1 MSAGAVDCSILVPV
15 LNEARFIE
23 PMVAAMR
30 AQRFDGRLEFVF
42 ADGGSSD
49 RTREI
54 LGELAG
60 EDPRIRV
67 FDNPRGTV
75 SSGLNVALREARGT
89 WAARMD
95 GHSVYPADYV
105 AHGIARLQRGDS
117 SWISGPQRPRGHNP
131 VSRAI
136 GLALESPLGR
146 GGSRKWSP
154 PTPHTGPTPT
164 TPAEDAPDGEFEL
177 DTGVFG
183 GVWRRQTLL
192 DYGGWDERWDKNEDS
207 EMAARFLRRGERLV
221 CLPSMSADYA
231 PRDSLRGLWR
241 QYFDY
246 GRFRALTA
254 RHHPRSMRRSH
265 LIAPALVADAA
276 LALTPGRVGTL
287 ARVGCAA
294 YAAALVASGLQAA
307 SRADPVGDAL
317 LVPAV
322 LAAMHGAHGAGELAG
337 AARYG
342 PPWAALALAAGLT
355 GAADR
360 LAPDETTVFAPSLRH
375 GQRGKRSAVQPR

>member
-1 MSAGAVDCSILVPV
+1 MNGAVVDCSILVPV
-15 LNEARFIE
+15 LNEERFIE
-23 PMVAAMR
+23 AMVVAMR
-30 AQRFDGRLEFVF
+30 AQRFDGALEFVF

-54 LGELAG
+54 LGRLAI

-67 FDNPRGTV
+67 FDNPRGSV

-95 GHSVYPADYV
+95 GHTVYPADYV
-105 AHGIARLQRGDS
+105 AHGIARLERGDS
-117 SWISGPQRPRGHNP
+117 PWISGPQRARGHNA

-136 GLALESPLGR
+136 ELALESPLGR
-146 GGSRKWSP
+146 GGSKKWGGDG
-154 PTPHTGPTPT
+154 TPG
-164 TPAEDAPDGEFEL
+164 DEFEL

-207 EMAARFLRRGERLV
+207 ELAARFLRRGERLV

-231 PRDSLRGLWR
+231 PRDTLPGLWR
-241 QYFDY
+241 QYRDY

-254 RHHPRSMRRSH
+254 RHHPASMRRSH
-265 LIAPALVADAA
+265 LIAPALVVDAA
-276 LALTPGRVGTL
+276 LAVTPGRLGTL
-287 ARVGCAA
+287 ARLGVGV
-294 YAAALVASGLQAA
+294 YAAALAVLGVRTARRSGRAA
-307 SRADPVGDAL
+307 DAV

-322 LAAMHGAHGAGELAG
+322 LATMHGAHGVGELAG
-337 AARYG
+337 VVRFG
-342 PPWAALALAAGLT
+342 PPWTALALAAGLSGPGEGHAT
-355 GAADR
+355 DDTA
-360 LAPDETTVFAPSLRH
+360 VFAPSLH
-375 GQRGKRSAVQPR
+375 

>member
-1 MSAGAVDCSILVPV
+1 MTTDAVDCSILVPV
-15 LNEARFIE
+15 LNEERFIE
-23 PMVAAMR
+23 PMVTAMR
-30 AQRFDGRLEFVF
+30 AQRFDGALEFVF

-54 LGELAG
+54 LGELAR
-60 EDPRIRV
+60 EDPRLRV

-89 WAARMD
+89 WVARMD
-95 GHSVYPADYV
+95 GHTVYPANYV
-105 AHGIARLQRGDS
+105 ADGIARLERGDS
-117 SWISGPQRPRGHNP
+117 NWISGPQRARGHNA

-136 GLALESPLGR
+136 ELALESPLGR

-154 PTPHTGPTPT
+154 PARG
-164 TPAEDAPDGEFEL
+164 DGAPGDEFEL

-207 EMAARFLRRGERLV
+207 ELAARFLRRGERLV

-231 PRDSLRGLWR
+231 PRDTLRGLWR
-241 QYFDY
+241 QYLDY

-254 RHHPRSMRRSH
+254 RHHPASMRRSH
-265 LIAPALVADAA
+265 LIAPALVVDG
-276 LALTPGRVGTL
+276 ALTVAPGRLGTL
-287 ARVGCAA
+287 ARLGCGV
-294 YAAALVASGLQAA
+294 YAAALAVSGLQSARRSGRAA
-307 SRADPVGDAL
+307 DAV

-322 LAAMHGAHGAGELAG
+322 LATMHGAHGVGELAG
-337 AARYG
+337 AAQYG
-342 PPWAALALAAGLT
+342 PPWAALALAAGLRS
-355 GAADR
+355 AAERPALDAR
-360 LAPDETTVFAPSLRH
+360 AVFAPSLH
-375 GQRGKRSAVQPR
+375 SS

>member
-1 MSAGAVDCSILVPV
+1 VDCSILVPV
-15 LNEARFIE
+15 FNEERFIE

-54 LGELAG
+54 LNGLAAQ
-60 EDPRIRV
+60 DPRIRV
-67 FDNPRGTV
+67 FANPRRTV

-89 WAARMD
+89 WVARMD
-95 GHSVYPADYV
+95 GHTVYPADYV
-105 AHGIARLQRGDS
+105 ADGVARLGRGDS
-117 SWISGPQRPRGHNP
+117 NWISGPQRARGHNP

-136 GLALESPLGR
+136 ELALESPLGR

-154 PTPHTGPTPT
+154 PTRADGAA
-164 TPAEDAPDGEFEL
+164 AEEFEL

-183 GVWRRQTLL
+183 GVWRRHTLL

-207 EMAARFLRRGERLV
+207 ELAARFLRRGERLI
-221 CLPSMSADYA
+221 CLPSMCADYA
-231 PRDSLRGLWR
+231 PRDTVVGLWR
-241 QYFDY
+241 QYLDY

-254 RHHPRSMRRSH
+254 RHHPASMRRSH
-265 LIAPALVADAA
+265 LIAPALVIDAA
-276 LALTPGRVGTL
+276 LTVAPGRLGAL
-287 ARVGCAA
+287 ARVGCGV
-294 YAAALVASGLQAA
+294 YVAALAATGMQAA
-307 SRADPVGDAL
+307 RRSRSPADAV

-322 LAAMHGAHGAGELAG
+322 LATMHGAHGVGELAG
-337 AARYG
+337 AARCG

-355 GAADR
+355 GAADA
-360 LAPDETTVFAPSLRH
+360 LEPTPESVCAPSLH
-375 GQRGKRSAVQPR
+375 